1 MSKFISCSKVGAPQA
16 TVLLV
21 PLPPWEPS
29 VVTTAP
35 VSTFKWSE
43 RQVVSFQESPLQN
56 FHLVPISNRLW
67 APKHSCLFLE
77 SPPHP
82 YLLANSNQSVNTYL
96 KCCLFLSP
104 PIFPLCSHSI
114 LYIPLSFTQQIFIE
128 HLLATRC
135 WRRQWKTNKNDQIS
149 CPHKGSHS
157 NTQPHWIQTM
167 PIPSQAQATS
177 YSSLQLQCPGQKLA
191 KNAGAKCNWIQL
203 NGPS

>member
-1 MSKFISCSKVGAPQA
+1 MSKSISCSKVGAPQA
-16 TVLLV
+16 MLV

-35 VSTFKWSE
+35 VSTFKWCE

-82 YLLANSNQSVNTYL
+82 YLLANSNQCVNTYL

-135 WRRQWKTNKNDQIS
+135 WRRQWKTKTTNFLVLIRA
-149 CPHKGSHS
+149 HIL
-157 NTQPHWIQTM
+157 TPHWIQTM
-167 PIPSQAQATS
+167 PIPCHKHRPHLTHL
-177 YSSLQLQCPGQKLA
+177 YSFTETGKECRCQV
-191 KNAGAKCNWIQL
+191 
-203 NGPS
+203 